1 MDHSSTDVSMG
12 RKTINQ
18 TVSVLSFLKIF
29 TSASETGTAE
39 NEESAWVLWLPL
51 GVPLAAFLSVYLAY
65 FAGWT
70 AFYNKGIHEI
80 LALLI
85 LGFAFLVY
93 FARTCRERHPLFILL
108 TALTGV
114 FFLREW
120 HFSGTS
126 TGIYVALVVLAVLA
140 WKWKEALKILHQWHP
155 IKIWLL
161 AAFLTYGLSQFTA
174 RRGFR
179 VLHLPLELELHV
191 GLEEVLE
198 TSAHLMLLYI
208 SFLSWRFSAKP
219 QSKPLT
225 SAPDSAESAQ

>member
-1 MDHSSTDVSMG
+1 MNFDSSCN
-12 RKTINQ
+12 RKKNP
-18 TVSVLSFLKIF
+18 SGG
-29 TSASETGTAE
+29 A
-39 NEESAWVLWLPL
+39 WLPL
-51 GVPLAAFLSVYLAY
+51 GLPLVLSLSVYIAY

-70 AFYNKGIHEI
+70 AFYEKRTHEI
-80 LALLI
+80 LALPI
-85 LGFAFLVY
+85 LAAAFFVF

-108 TALTGV
+108 TALAGA

-126 TGIYVALVVLAVLA
+126 KGIYIALVVLAALA
-140 WKWKEALKILHQWHP
+140 WKWKEALKVLHQWLP
-155 IKIWLL
+155 MKVWLL
-161 AAFLTYGLSQFTA
+161 TAFLTYGLSQFTA

-179 VLHLPLELELHV
+179 VLHLPLEYELHV

-198 TSAHLMLLYI
+198 TAAHLMLLYI

-219 QSKPLT
+219 QAELLT

>member
-1 MDHSSTDVSMG
+1 
-12 RKTINQ
+12 
-18 TVSVLSFLKIF
+18 
-29 TSASETGTAE
+29 
-39 NEESAWVLWLPL
+39 
-51 GVPLAAFLSVYLAY
+51 VPLAAFLTVYLAY

-70 AFYNKGIHEI
+70 TFYEKRTHEI
-80 LALLI
+80 LALPI
-85 LGFAFLVY
+85 LATAFFVY

-108 TALTGV
+108 TALTGA
-114 FFLREW
+114 FFFREW

-155 IKIWLL
+155 MKVWLL

-179 VLHLPLELELHV
+179 VLHLPLEYELHV

-208 SFLSWRFSAKP
+208 SFLSWRFSAESKL
-219 QSKPLT
+219 KPLT